1 MFRLCVDCVH
11 CLILTRLPV
20 KIAINKESKSSTLN
34 DRNVCPLPRLCAVI
48 NRNFIF
54 ACRPTMTTLWW
65 RRRRLHVL
73 VSFPYVNS
81 TDENSIGPTLE
92 VMHAVELVQ
101 FTDCLIFWYYFF
113 FAFLSAAD
121 EWQTKERK
129 LKKYTIRTFLMT
141 STGHLKCGR
150 TVFVVVG
157 WSTLSLSM
165 RTKKQF
171 LFSIVILPTT
181 GYILTYLCRYANCG
195 WTKRAYEQAIA
206 RPQRDRETMV
216 PTGTCM
222 NLKHFNP

>member
-1 MFRLCVDCVH
+1 M
-11 CLILTRLPV
+11 
-20 KIAINKESKSSTLN
+20 N
-34 DRNVCPLPRLCAVI
+34 DRSVCPLARLCAVI

-65 RRRRLHVL
+65 RRRRRRLHVL
-73 VSFPYVNS
+73 VSFSYVNS

-101 FTDCLIFWYYFF
+101 FTDCLIFLDFFF

-121 EWQTKERK
+121 EWRTKEQK

-150 TVFVVVG
+150 TVFVCCCC
-157 WSTLSLSM
+157 WLKYFISLNAHKKKKTVFVFNCKFFQRLDTFWHIYAGM
-165 RTKKQF
+165 QTADGQNGRTNQ
-171 LFSIVILPTT
+171 PYP
-181 GYILTYLCRYANCG
+181 GH
-195 WTKRAYEQAIA
+195 
-206 RPQRDRETMV
+206 RETMV